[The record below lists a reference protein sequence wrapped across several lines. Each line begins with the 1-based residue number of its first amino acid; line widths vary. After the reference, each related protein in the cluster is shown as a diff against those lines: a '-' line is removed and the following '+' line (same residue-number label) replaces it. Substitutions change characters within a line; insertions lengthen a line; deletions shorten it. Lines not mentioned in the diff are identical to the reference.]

1 LSELD
6 SVSKKLGLPLHTV
19 DTFTRQGGGDLGND
33 RKIIDAAFSE
43 PVLQERQNSSPIQ
56 VGDDSVVVVRVT
68 DYRPSHERPLEE
80 VRAQIVQALTLD
92 GEREAGTRA
101 AKELAQRVNAGEPFA
116 GVASSAGVQP
126 TAVQTLT
133 RLGPANQADLTTS
146 PVAPEMLKAVFQAPR
161 PSAAG
166 KVSAGTTTLASG
178 DQAVFV
184 ISAVHP
190 GNVPQQLAAQ
200 PDLAQRISQ
209 QSAIGEVES
218 YVADLQRTAKIK
230 KNEKIFANE

>member
-1 LSELD
+1 MGCRTAAADQATASCTVRRQVE
-6 SVSKKLGLPLHTV
+6 PLA
-19 DTFTRQGGGDLGND
+19 RP
-33 RKIIDAAFSE
+33 AASAATKASPA
-43 PVLQERQNSSPIQ
+43 PVLSTTGTE
-56 VGDDSVVVVRVT
+56 G
-68 DYRPSHERPLEE
+68 
-80 VRAQIVQALTLD
+80 
-92 GEREAGTRA
+92 AGTC
-101 AKELAQRVNAGEPFA
+101 
-116 GVASSAGVQP
+116 
-126 TAVQTLT
+126 
-133 RLGPANQADLTTS
+133 LTTS